1 MLAVIGSLVFLANRD
16 WQAGGNQGPDALAAA
31 FDAYTDVVIPALAGH
46 WPRLSNA
53 GLAAA

>member
-31 FDAYTDVVIPALAGH
+31 FDAYTDVVSPALAGH
-46 WPRLSNA
+46 W
-53 GLAAA
+53 AAAQ